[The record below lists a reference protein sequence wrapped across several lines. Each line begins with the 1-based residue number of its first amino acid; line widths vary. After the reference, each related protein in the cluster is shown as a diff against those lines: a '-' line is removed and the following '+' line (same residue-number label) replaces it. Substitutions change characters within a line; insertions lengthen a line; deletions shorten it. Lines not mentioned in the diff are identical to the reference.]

1 MNKIFNPLE
10 NIDKFIL
17 ICVGLLGI
25 LSLTMLEST
34 VYEDGFVLARPVL
47 IQAIAY
53 LLGFGVLLFIQN
65 LDYRF
70 FIGLEKILYALSVLF
85 LLTVY
90 IPGLGQENY
99 GSRAWINLGITT
111 LQPSEFVKIPF
122 VLIMAGYL
130 SEHRDELTR
139 FTGVF
144 KAFLVAAPIIAV
156 VLKEDLGSALV
167 YIVMWIFM
175 VFFAGIDYKLFF
187 QCALACLAA
196 VPIVYKFLDD
206 YQKERIEA
214 FLHPEKAN

>member
-99 GSRAWINLGITT
+99 GSRAWINPGS
-111 LQPSEFVKIPF
+111 P
-122 VLIMAGYL
+122 
-130 SEHRDELTR
+130 
-139 FTGVF
+139 
-144 KAFLVAAPIIAV
+144 AFLRPSWSRRRSSPSCSKRTWAARWSI
-156 VLKEDLGSALV
+156 S
-167 YIVMWIFM
+167 
-175 VFFAGIDYKLFF
+175 
-187 QCALACLAA
+187 
-196 VPIVYKFLDD
+196 
-206 YQKERIEA
+206 
-214 FLHPEKAN
+214 